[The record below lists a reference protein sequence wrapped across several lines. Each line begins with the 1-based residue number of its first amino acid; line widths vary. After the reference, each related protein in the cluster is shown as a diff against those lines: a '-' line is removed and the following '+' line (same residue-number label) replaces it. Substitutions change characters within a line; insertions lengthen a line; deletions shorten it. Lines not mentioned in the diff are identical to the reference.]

1 MSEPAP
7 DSPSLGFTALH
18 TGISALGLGL
28 LAWVSG
34 EPLLFPAIGASAMLL
49 FTAPAAPISRPRCLL
64 GSHIIGALV
73 GWTWLR
79 LLGLGDAPHP
89 LSAPLD
95 GWHMASGVLSLTST
109 AWLIR
114 RFDVY
119 HPPAGATTLIVGL
132 GLLPTTRHLGV
143 VAASAVLLALYA
155 LLVFRS
161 SKTISAWAR
170 LR

>member
-1 MSEPAP
+1 MSEPAAV
-7 DSPSLGFTALH
+7 SPSLGFTAVH
-18 TGISALGLGL
+18 SGISALGLGL
-28 LAWVSG
+28 LAWASG
-34 EPLLFPAIGASAMLL
+34 DPLLFPAIGASAMLL
-49 FTAPAAPISRPRCLL
+49 FTAPAAPISRPRCVL
-64 GSHIIGALV
+64 GSHIIAALV

-95 GWHMASGVLSLTST
+95 VWHMASGVLSLTCT

-114 RFDVY
+114 RCDVY

-132 GLLPTTRHLGV
+132 GLLPATRHVLII
-143 VAASAVLLALYA
+143 AAAAVLLALYA
-155 LLVFRS
+155 GLVFRS